1 MRENYGALLYF
12 TQKCSMVDMQANML
26 ELDNRER
33 HDITAKIP
41 IQGEETR
48 EEEGIVTIKKVSWI

>member
-12 TQKCSMVDMQANML
+12 TQKCSVVDML

-33 HDITAKIP
+33 QDITAKIP

-48 EEEGIVTIKKVSWI
+48 EEEGIVTIKKVS